1 MSAVPANWHIVNY
14 REHQLQVYTCGLR
27 YLISSF
33 MTAWRKYFA
42 LKTNKFSL
50 EFDKSTTKLTKFTEN
65 AYIIRKVRAEHSYL
79 PCGRNNQ
86 HCPIEAMEYQLG
98 GSIRRHQH
106 HKEFGGPTASQ
117 TFGKYE
123 SITIKMNTD
132 MCTNDA
138 RSTSWC
144 VAFKCVMNL
153 YVCMYVC
160 NMPIY

>member
-1 MSAVPANWHIVNY
+1 M
-14 REHQLQVYTCGLR
+14 QVYTCGLR
-27 YLISSF
+27 YLIIVPL
-33 MTAWRKYFA
+33 WLHDGNILRWKWI
-42 LKTNKFSL
+42 KFYP